1 MIHTE
6 IEIHE
11 TCQQVSVSEYK
22 DYVQSVSQQAD
33 ILQHHMPDLCALSRR
48 TNANAVIHILLR
60 TNLAAFKKFSTI
72 QRGLCRKQTLRSPH
86 THPGARAHTHAHNYT
101 HIVSK
106 EK

>member
-11 TCQQVSVSEYK
+11 TCQQVSMSEYK

-33 ILQHHMPDLCALSRR
+33 ILQHHMPDLCALSRQ

-60 TNLAAFKKFSTI
+60 SNAQILWHLKSSAQYKE
-72 QRGLCRKQTLRSPH
+72 GCV
-86 THPGARAHTHAHNYT
+86 G
-101 HIVSK
+101 SK
-106 EK
+106 H